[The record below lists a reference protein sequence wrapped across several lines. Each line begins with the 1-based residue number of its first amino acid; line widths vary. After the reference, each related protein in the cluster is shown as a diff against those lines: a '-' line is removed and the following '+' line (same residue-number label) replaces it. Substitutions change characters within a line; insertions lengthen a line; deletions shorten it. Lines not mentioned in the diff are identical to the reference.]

1 MHAETA
7 VRSDAVAS
15 VTAGPGTGW
24 IHDLT
29 VTAVAVVV
37 HAAPSA
43 ASAASS
49 ASAEVRT
56 AAVAVAPVRAGGTAK
71 HAAGNSTRKTGENE
85 VKPQA
90 KADKQQRQ
98 PVHEPAAK
106 RVAAVSESPGKPAA
120 HRPAGRVGRDEAADP
135 GKPADLDGHHE
146 PGGPTEVAESQHET
160 EAANAAILT
169 P

>member
-1 MHAETA
+1 M
-7 VRSDAVAS
+7 
-15 VTAGPGTGW
+15 
-24 IHDLT
+24 
-29 VTAVAVVV
+29 AVVV

-49 ASAEVRT
+49 ASAAVRT

-106 RVAAVSESPGKPAA
+106 RVAAVPESPGKPAD
-120 HRPAGRVGRDEAADP
+120 HRLSGPVDLLDEAADP
-135 GKPADLDGHHE
+135 GKPAELDGHHE
-146 PGGPTEVAESQHET
+146 PGGPAEVAESQHET
-160 EAANAAILT
+160 EADDAAILT